1 MKKIDY
7 TFVCIGT
14 NRIIS
19 DSFGPRVG
27 KKLKQVFYKNENI
40 NVYGTME
47 NPIHLKNV
55 EYFLKKIENKNQIIL
70 IDSAI
75 GRKEDIG
82 NTYVNRGG
90 MEIGKAFNHSIYI
103 PANIN
108 IKTVIG
114 AKEYMPNYS
123 IYQIEQIA
131 NCRFVKHMSHFIDKY
146 KV

>member
-1 MKKIDY
+1 MSY

-14 NRIIS
+14 NKIVP

-27 KKLKQVFYKNENI
+27 DKLKQVFYSSPDA
-40 NVYGTME
+40 T
-47 NPIHLKNV
+47 
-55 EYFLKKIENKNQIIL
+55 YFLEELENKKQIIL

-75 GRKEDIG
+75 GKREDIG

-90 MEIGKAFNHSIYI
+90 MEIGKAFNQSIYF

-108 IKTVIG
+108 IKTIIG

-123 IYQIEQIA
+123 VNQIENLA
-131 NCRFVKHMSHFIDKY
+131 NEVASKIIKIVFELPV
-146 KV
+146 

>member
-27 KKLKQVFYKNENI
+27 KKLKQVFYKNETI

-131 NCRFVKHMSHFIDKY
+131 NKVAY
-146 KV
+146 KIVQIVFELSV

>member
-40 NVYGTME
+40 NVYGPME

-55 EYFLKKIENKNQIIL
+55 EYFLKKMENKNQIIL

-131 NCRFVKHMSHFIDKY
+131 NKVAY
-146 KV
+146 KIVQIVFELSV

>member
-1 MKKIDY
+1 MKNMSYI
-7 TFVCIGT
+7 FVCIGT
-14 NRIIS
+14 NKIVS

-27 KKLKQVFYKNENI
+27 NKLRQVFYSSPEI
-40 NVYGTME
+40 SVYGTMQ
-47 NPIHLKNV
+47 NPVHLKNATR
-55 EYFLKKIENKNQIIL
+55 FLEELENKNQIIL

-75 GRKEDIG
+75 GKREEIG

-90 MEIGKAFNHSIYI
+90 MEIGKAFNKSIYF

-123 IYQIEQIA
+123 VNQIENLA
-131 NCRFVKHMSHFIDKY
+131 NEVASKIVKIVFELP
-146 KV
+146 V

>member
-55 EYFLKKIENKNQIIL
+55 EYFLKKMENKNQIIL

-90 MEIGKAFNHSIYI
+90 MDIGKAFNHSIYI

-131 NCRFVKHMSHFIDKY
+131 NKVAY
-146 KV
+146 KIVQIVFELSV

>member
-40 NVYGTME
+40 NVHGTME

-55 EYFLKKIENKNQIIL
+55 EYFLKKMENKNQIIL

-131 NCRFVKHMSHFIDKY
+131 NKVAY
-146 KV
+146 KIVQIVFELSV

>member
-1 MKKIDY
+1 MKNMSY

-14 NRIIS
+14 NKIVP

-27 KKLKQVFYKNENI
+27 DKLKQVFYSSPEI
-40 NVYGTME
+40 SVYGTMQS
-47 NPIHLKNV
+47 PVHLKNAT
-55 EYFLKKIENKNQIIL
+55 YFLEELENKKQIIL

-75 GRKEDIG
+75 GKREDIG

-90 MEIGKAFNHSIYI
+90 MEIGKAFNQSIYF

-123 IYQIEQIA
+123 VNQIENLANEIA
-131 NCRFVKHMSHFIDKY
+131 SKIVKIVFELL
-146 KV
+146 V

>member
-55 EYFLKKIENKNQIIL
+55 EYFLKKMENKNQIIL

-90 MEIGKAFNHSIYI
+90 MEIGKAFNHSMYI

-131 NCRFVKHMSHFIDKY
+131 NKVAY
-146 KV
+146 KIVQIVFELSV

>member
-27 KKLKQVFYKNENI
+27 KKLKQAFYQNENI

-47 NPIHLKNV
+47 NPIHFKNA
-55 EYFLKKIENKNQIIL
+55 EYFLKKIEDKNQIIL

-75 GRKEDIG
+75 GKKEDIG

-114 AKEYMPNYS
+114 AREYMPDYS
-123 IYQIEQIA
+123 VYQIEQIA
-131 NCRFVKHMSHFIDKY
+131 NKVAY
-146 KV
+146 KIVQIVFELSV

>member
-131 NCRFVKHMSHFIDKY
+131 NNVAYKIDSDCL
-146 KV
+146 

>member
-55 EYFLKKIENKNQIIL
+55 EYFLKKMENKNQIIL

-131 NCRFVKHMSHFIDKY
+131 NEVAY
-146 KV
+146 KIVQIVFELSV

>member
-75 GRKEDIG
+75 GRKKDIG

-131 NCRFVKHMSHFIDKY
+131 NKVAY
-146 KV
+146 KIVQIVFELSV

>member
-1 MKKIDY
+1 MKNMKY

-14 NRIIS
+14 NKIVA

-27 KKLKQVFYKNENI
+27 NKLKQVFYSSTEI
-40 NVYGTME
+40 SVYGTMKH
-47 NPIHLKNV
+47 PVHLKNAT
-55 EYFLKKIENKNQIIL
+55 YFLEKLENKNQIIL

-75 GRKEDIG
+75 GKREEIG

-90 MEIGKAFNHSIYI
+90 MEIGKAFNQSIYF

-114 AKEYMPNYS
+114 TKEYMPNYS
-123 IYQIEQIA
+123 VNQIENLA
-131 NCRFVKHMSHFIDKY
+131 NEVASKIVKIVFELP
-146 KV
+146 V

>member
-131 NCRFVKHMSHFIDKY
+131 NKVAY
-146 KV
+146 KIAQIVFELSV

>member
-1 MKKIDY
+1 MKY

-14 NRIIS
+14 NKIVA

-27 KKLKQVFYKNENI
+27 DKLKQVFYSSPEI
-40 NVYGTME
+40 SVYGTMQS
-47 NPIHLKNV
+47 PVHLKNAT
-55 EYFLKKIENKNQIIL
+55 YFLEELENKKQIIL

-75 GRKEDIG
+75 GKREDIG

-90 MEIGKAFNHSIYI
+90 MEIGKAFNQSIYF

-108 IKTVIG
+108 IKTIIG

-123 IYQIEQIA
+123 VNQIENLA
-131 NCRFVKHMSHFIDKY
+131 NEVASKIIKIVFELPV
-146 KV
+146 

>member
-55 EYFLKKIENKNQIIL
+55 EYFLKKMENKNQIIL

-123 IYQIEQIA
+123 IYKIEQIA
-131 NCRFVKHMSHFIDKY
+131 NKVAY
-146 KV
+146 KIVQIVFELSV

>member
-55 EYFLKKIENKNQIIL
+55 EYFLKKMENKNQIIL

-90 MEIGKAFNHSIYI
+90 LEIGKAFNHSIYI

-114 AKEYMPNYS
+114 AKEYIPNYS

-131 NCRFVKHMSHFIDKY
+131 NKVAY
-146 KV
+146 KIVQIVFELSV

>member
-1 MKKIDY
+1 MKKIGY

-55 EYFLKKIENKNQIIL
+55 EYFLKKMENKNQIIL

-131 NCRFVKHMSHFIDKY
+131 NKVAY
-146 KV
+146 KIVQIVFELSV

>member
-114 AKEYMPNYS
+114 AKEYMPNYC

-131 NCRFVKHMSHFIDKY
+131 NKVAY
-146 KV
+146 KIVQIVFELSV

>member
-1 MKKIDY
+1 MSY

-14 NRIIS
+14 NKIVP

-27 KKLKQVFYKNENI
+27 DKLKQVFYSSPEI
-40 NVYGTME
+40 SVYGTMQ
-47 NPIHLKNV
+47 NPVHLKNAA
-55 EYFLKKIENKNQIIL
+55 YFLEELENKKQIIL

-75 GRKEDIG
+75 GKREDIG

-90 MEIGKAFNHSIYI
+90 MEIGKAFNQSIYF

-108 IKTVIG
+108 IKTIIG

-123 IYQIEQIA
+123 VNQIENLA
-131 NCRFVKHMSHFIDKY
+131 NEVASKIIKIVFELPV
-146 KV
+146 

>member
-19 DSFGPRVG
+19 DSFGPREG

-55 EYFLKKIENKNQIIL
+55 EYFLKKMENKNQIIL

-131 NCRFVKHMSHFIDKY
+131 NKVAY
-146 KV
+146 KIVQIVFELSV

>member
-131 NCRFVKHMSHFIDKY
+131 NKVAY
-146 KV
+146 KIVQIVFELSV

>member
-108 IKTVIG
+108 IKTDKIHLQNLSDKTKFREN
-114 AKEYMPNYS
+114 KE
-123 IYQIEQIA
+123 
-131 NCRFVKHMSHFIDKY
+131 
-146 KV
+146 

>member
-55 EYFLKKIENKNQIIL
+55 EYFLKKMENKNQIIL

-90 MEIGKAFNHSIYI
+90 IEIGKAFNHSIYI

-131 NCRFVKHMSHFIDKY
+131 NKVAY
-146 KV
+146 KIVQIVFELSV

>member
-1 MKKIDY
+1 MNY

-14 NRIIS
+14 NKIIA

-27 KKLKQVFYKNENI
+27 NKLEQAFYSSPEI
-40 NVYGTME
+40 SVYGTMKS
-47 NPIHLKNV
+47 PIHLKNAT
-55 EYFLKKIENKNQIIL
+55 YFLKKIENKNQIIL

-75 GRKEDIG
+75 GNKEEIG

-90 MEIGKAFNHSIYI
+90 MEIGKAFNSSIYF

-114 AKEYMPNYS
+114 TKEYMPNYS
-123 IYQIEQIA
+123 INEIEKLA
-131 NCRFVKHMSHFIDKY
+131 NEVAGKIVKIVFELP
-146 KV
+146 V

>member
-7 TFVCIGT
+7 TKVCIGT

-27 KKLKQVFYKNENI
+27 KKLKKVIYKNENI

-55 EYFLKKIENKNQIIL
+55 EYFLKKMENKNQIIL

-131 NCRFVKHMSHFIDKY
+131 NKVAY
-146 KV
+146 KIVQIVFELSV

>member
-1 MKKIDY
+1 MSY

-14 NRIIS
+14 NKIVS

-27 KKLKQVFYKNENI
+27 NKLRQVFYSSQEI
-40 NVYGTME
+40 SVYGTMQ
-47 NPIHLKNV
+47 NPVHLKNATR
-55 EYFLKKIENKNQIIL
+55 FLEELENKNQIIL

-75 GRKEDIG
+75 GKREEIG

-90 MEIGKAFNHSIYI
+90 MEIGKAFNKSIYF

-123 IYQIEQIA
+123 VNQIENLA
-131 NCRFVKHMSHFIDKY
+131 NEVASKIIKIVFELPV
-146 KV
+146 

>member
-40 NVYGTME
+40 NVYGTMK

-90 MEIGKAFNHSIYI
+90 IEIGKAFNHSIYI

-131 NCRFVKHMSHFIDKY
+131 NKVAY
-146 KV
+146 KIVQIVFELSV

>member
-90 MEIGKAFNHSIYI
+90 M
-103 PANIN
+103 
-108 IKTVIG
+108 
-114 AKEYMPNYS
+114 
-123 IYQIEQIA
+123 
-131 NCRFVKHMSHFIDKY
+131 
-146 KV
+146 

>member
-40 NVYGTME
+40 NVYGIME

-55 EYFLKKIENKNQIIL
+55 EYFLKKMENKNQIIL

-131 NCRFVKHMSHFIDKY
+131 NKVAY
-146 KV
+146 KIVQIVFELSV

>member
-55 EYFLKKIENKNQIIL
+55 EYFLKKMENKNQIIL

-131 NCRFVKHMSHFIDKY
+131 NKVAY
-146 KV
+146 KIVQIVFELSV

>member
-7 TFVCIGT
+7 TIVCIGT

-27 KKLKQVFYKNENI
+27 KKLKQVFNKNENI

-55 EYFLKKIENKNQIIL
+55 EYFLKKMENKNQIIL

-131 NCRFVKHMSHFIDKY
+131 NKVAY
-146 KV
+146 KIVQIVFELSV

>member
-1 MKKIDY
+1 MKKIYY

-55 EYFLKKIENKNQIIL
+55 EYFLKKMENKNQIIL

-114 AKEYMPNYS
+114 AKEYIPNYS

-131 NCRFVKHMSHFIDKY
+131 NKVAY
-146 KV
+146 KIVQIVFELSV

>member
-55 EYFLKKIENKNQIIL
+55 EYFLKKITHLAIFYFRRKINKTMCFIL
-70 IDSAI
+70 LA
-75 GRKEDIG
+75 
-82 NTYVNRGG
+82 YFC
-90 MEIGKAFNHSIYI
+90 EILLLK
-103 PANIN
+103 IN
-108 IKTVIG
+108 
-114 AKEYMPNYS
+114 
-123 IYQIEQIA
+123 
-131 NCRFVKHMSHFIDKY
+131 
-146 KV
+146 